1 MCFFCGSHV
10 FVWLVTGMTPMRLVR
25 SVAVLGDGVTLDVI
39 AAAWLRDKAL
49 SSAKSVVELMICI
62 FGFGGRLSVLVLE
75 SGGWAFVS
83 KGRFMGKQWILS
95 RGVDK
100 GHGMFTLFL
109 HRLLVCWSYTRVA
122 YCFTGHSADL
132 DPVHF
137 GVKLRPIDVIIF
149 NNVKALYKS
158 PARRPLRFRIC
169 YCICQGIPYTTGR
182 VRCCS
187 AVGAVDST

>member
-1 MCFFCGSHV
+1 M

-62 FGFGGRLSVLVLE
+62 FGFGGEVGCAGFRVR
-75 SGGWAFVS
+75 GWAFVS

-100 GHGMFTLFL
+100 GRGMFTSFL
-109 HRLLVCWSYTRVA
+109 HSTLVCWSDTRFA
-122 YCFTGHSADL
+122 YYFTGHSADL
-132 DPVHF
+132 DLIHF
-137 GVKLRPIDVIIF
+137 GSR
-149 NNVKALYKS
+149 
-158 PARRPLRFRIC
+158 C
-169 YCICQGIPYTTGR
+169 GR
-182 VRCCS
+182 
-187 AVGAVDST
+187 D

>member
-1 MCFFCGSHV
+1 M
-10 FVWLVTGMTPMRLVR
+10 FVWLVTGMTPMRLLS
-25 SVAVLGDGVTLDVI
+25 SVAVLGDGVTLDVM

-149 NNVKALYKS
+149 NNVKALYKIPCS
-158 PARRPLRFRIC
+158 PSSTISDLLLYLPRDSLYDRPRTMLQCCRRRRFDID
-169 YCICQGIPYTTGR
+169 
-182 VRCCS
+182 VR
-187 AVGAVDST
+187 